1 MVPSTEFRPVLDA
14 VNARK
19 TVTPAP
25 QLDRWWTGF
34 NDPMLATVVKRAPD
48 QNLDLAAALARVQQA
63 CAAASAAG
71 AQLLPTVDLD
81 ASATAQR
88 QSLQS
93 PLGTVANSFPGYNR
107 YQREYTVGP
116 AASWEIDL
124 FGGLRRG
131 LDDNKFG
138 IFGFGL
144 GAREPVSR
152 VWHCQNPS
160 KVAVSASTRSASG
173 GCR

>member
-1 MVPSTEFRPVLDA
+1 VDRLQRPDA
-14 VNARK
+14 RDRRQARAGPK
-19 TVTPAP
+19 SRP
-25 QLDRWWTGF
+25 R
-34 NDPMLATVVKRAPD
+34 
-48 QNLDLAAALARVQQA
+48 AAALARVQQA

-131 LDDNKFG
+131 ADAATDEAQAAEAAL
-138 IFGFGL
+138 
-144 GAREPVSR
+144 
-152 VWHCQNPS
+152 
-160 KVAVSASTRSASG
+160 TR
-173 GCR
+173 

>member
-1 MVPSTEFRPVLDA
+1 LRAEQAKGVAHALDLLEVA
-14 VNARK
+14 SH
-19 TVTPAP
+19 
-25 QLDRWWTGF
+25 LS
-34 NDPMLATVVKRAPD
+34 L
-48 QNLDLAAALARVQQA
+48 LDLAAALARVQQA

-131 LDDNKFG
+131 ADAATDEAQAAEAALSCLD
-138 IFGFGL
+138 
-144 GAREPVSR
+144 GAR
-152 VWHCQNPS
+152 
-160 KVAVSASTRSASG
+160 
-173 GCR
+173 